1 MITVPDDF
9 GAILGEEALPWRA
22 TLPAL
27 ATKFCARWRLTPDGD
42 LLNGNVAV
50 VLPVRRADGHPAVLK
65 LTWLDEETRQ
75 EPLALTAWRGEGV
88 VELLDHDDEHGALL
102 LERLDHNR
110 SLDDAPIEEALA
122 VTGGLLRRLRV
133 PAGPEFRRHEPP
145 DLARENAGLG
155 EPVPAA
161 FVQQAD
167 ELGRGL
173 AESAANTLVNQDLH
187 YENVLRGDREPW
199 LMIDPKP
206 LSGDPEFC
214 VIPLLW
220 NRFGEMDGE
229 RGLRERFA
237 ALCDMGELDAERAR
251 AWTFCRAVDTW
262 LWCVDGEL
270 DEMRVSVE
278 AIARTFRP

>member
-65 LTWLDEETRQ
+65 LTWQDAETRQ
-75 EPLALTAWRGEGV
+75 EPLALQKWGGEGV
-88 VELLDHDDEHGALL
+88 VRLLDHDDEHGALL
-102 LERLDHNR
+102 LERLDHTR
-110 SLDDAPIEEALA
+110 SLIDAPLEEALA

-133 PAGPEFRRHEPP
+133 PAGPEFRRHEPD
-145 DLARENAGLG
+145 DLVEENAGLDR
-155 EPVPAA
+155 PVPGG
-161 FVQQAD
+161 FVEQAG
-167 ELGRGL
+167 ELGREL
-173 AESAANTLVNQDLH
+173 TASAGNTLVNEDLH

-206 LSGDPEFC
+206 LSGDREFG

-229 RGLRERFA
+229 RGLRDRFA
-237 ALCDMGELDAERAR
+237 ALCDIGELDVERAR
-251 AWTFCRAVDTW
+251 AWTFYRAVDNW
-262 LWCVDGEL
+262 MWSLGL
-270 DEMRVSVE
+270 DLADAAAACE
-278 AIARTFRP
+278 AIARTLRP